1 MVSLS
6 VDQGITELLT
16 RDAEPLLRRWL
27 ASDAALSD
35 LEVRPL
41 SLEEAFLTLTA
52 GPAGRRPRHGDRRMN
67 ASSPLPALAGP
78 SLLRIQ
84 ALESWYEL
92 LRVLRTPAFAIPSL
106 AFPVVFY
113 VLFALVLPGQWGG
126 YQKATYLLATYGVFG
141 VIGPSLFGFGVGLAI
156 EREKGWLEL
165 KRVSPMPTFVYFIA
179 KISMS
184 LVFAFAVLCLL
195 TVAAVGFGGVRI
207 APLAWLQLVAT
218 LLLGT
223 LPFCALGLWIGTL
236 VKGQAAVAVVNLVY
250 LPMSVLSGL
259 WIPLF
264 AFPAVLQKLAVAW
277 PSYHL
282 AQMALGVV
290 GQVQGVPYARHALV
304 LLATT
309 VVFLAL
315 AALRLRKA

>member
-1 MVSLS
+1 MN
-6 VDQGITELLT
+6 TANLT
-16 RDAEPLLRRWL
+16 
-27 ASDAALSD
+27 
-35 LEVRPL
+35 
-41 SLEEAFLTLTA
+41 T
-52 GPAGRRPRHGDRRMN
+52 
-67 ASSPLPALAGP
+67 P

-92 LRVLRTPAFAIPSL
+92 LNVLRTPAFALPSL

-113 VLFALVLPGQWGG
+113 VLFALVLPGKWGDL
-126 YQKATYLLATYGVFG
+126 QKATYLFATYGVFG
-141 VIGPSLFGFGVGLAI
+141 VIGPALFGFGVGLAI

-165 KRVSPMPTFVYFIA
+165 KRVSPMPTLVYFFA

-184 LVFAFAVLCLL
+184 LVVGLAIVCLL
-195 TVAAVGFGGVRI
+195 SIAAIGFGGVRI
-207 APLAWLQLVAT
+207 SPASWLALTAT

-223 LPFCALGLWIGTL
+223 LPFCAMGLWLGTL
-236 VKGQAAVAVVNLVY
+236 VKGQAAVALVNLVY

-264 AFPAVLQKLAVAW
+264 VFPPLMQKLAVLWPAW
-277 PSYHL
+277 HL
-282 AQMALGVV
+282 AQMALGAV
-290 GQVQGVPYARHALV
+290 GQAQDVRFGLHAAV

-309 VVFLAL
+309 AVFLAL

>member
-1 MVSLS
+1 MN
-6 VDQGITELLT
+6 T
-16 RDAEPLLRRWL
+16 PL
-27 ASDAALSD
+27 
-35 LEVRPL
+35 
-41 SLEEAFLTLTA
+41 
-52 GPAGRRPRHGDRRMN
+52 
-67 ASSPLPALAGP
+67 PLPAQAAP

-106 AFPVVFY
+106 VFPVVFY
-113 VLFALVLPGQWGG
+113 VLFALVLPGQWANF
-126 YQKATYLLATYGVFG
+126 QKATYLFATYGVFG
-141 VIGPSLFGFGVGLAI
+141 VIGPALFGFGVGLAI

-195 TVAAVGFGGVRI
+195 TAAAVGFGGVRI
-207 APLAWLQLVAT
+207 APLVWLQLVAT
-218 LLLGT
+218 LMLGT
-223 LPFCALGLWIGTL
+223 LPFCAMGLWIGTL
-236 VKGQAAVAVVNLVY
+236 VKGQAAVALVNLVY

-264 AFPAVLQKLAVAW
+264 ALPQVLQKLAVAW
-277 PSYHL
+277 PSWHL

-290 GQVQGVPYARHALV
+290 GQVKDVAYARHALV

-309 VVFLAL
+309 GVFLVL
-315 AALRLRKA
+315 AAMRLRKA

>member
-1 MVSLS
+1 MN
-6 VDQGITELLT
+6 T
-16 RDAEPLLRRWL
+16 PL
-27 ASDAALSD
+27 
-35 LEVRPL
+35 
-41 SLEEAFLTLTA
+41 
-52 GPAGRRPRHGDRRMN
+52 
-67 ASSPLPALAGP
+67 PLPAQAAP

-84 ALESWYEL
+84 ALESWFEL

-106 AFPVVFY
+106 VFPVVFY
-113 VLFALVLPGQWGG
+113 VLFALVLPGQWANF
-126 YQKATYLLATYGVFG
+126 QKAAYLFATYGVFG
-141 VIGPSLFGFGVGLAI
+141 VIGPALFGFGVGLAI

-195 TVAAVGFGGVRI
+195 TAAAVGFGGVRI
-207 APLAWLQLVAT
+207 APLVWLQLVAT
-218 LLLGT
+218 LMLGT
-223 LPFCALGLWIGTL
+223 LPFCAMGLWIGTL
-236 VKGQAAVAVVNLVY
+236 VKGQAAVALVNLVY

-264 AFPAVLQKLAVAW
+264 ALPQVLQKLAVAW
-277 PSYHL
+277 PSWHL

-290 GQVQGVPYARHALV
+290 GQVKDVAYARHALV

-309 VVFLAL
+309 GVFLVL
-315 AALRLRKA
+315 AAMRLRKA